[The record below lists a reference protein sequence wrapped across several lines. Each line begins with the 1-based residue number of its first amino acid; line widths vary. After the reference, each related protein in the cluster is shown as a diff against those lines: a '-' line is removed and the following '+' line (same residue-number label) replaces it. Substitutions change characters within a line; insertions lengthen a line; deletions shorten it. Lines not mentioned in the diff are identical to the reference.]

1 MTTITQTWSYTC
13 HFCNKVAS
21 LVRSGFIATLFAWMT
36 GHTSSLGRAIKVS
49 KQVQANQHM
58 AHMLRDVY
66 PGEDYAGI
74 LSILNQKT
82 LKEYYNDR

>member
-1 MTTITQTWSYTC
+1 
-13 HFCNKVAS
+13 
-21 LVRSGFIATLFAWMT
+21 MT